1 MKPIDIAP
9 ADLEIVQRILSQYVP
24 SLEVR
29 AFGSRVTW
37 NARATSDLD
46 LALFTTEPLDFALKA
61 ELRETFAQSNLPF
74 RVDIV
79 DWAATPEDFQE
90 VIAQEYVVISR
101 ALSEKQRGTDKLME
115 TTLGNCTINETAH
128 SPKTVWPLV
137 EIGTIAQ
144 IEGGSTPST
153 RNPDNF
159 GGGIAW
165 ITPKDLSTTQF
176 RFLSEGSRTLSSQGL
191 KNCSARLVPRGT
203 VLLSTRAPIGLVA
216 IASKELATN
225 QGIRN
230 LIPSKDVTSEYLY
243 YWLKANTAVLEQH
256 AAGTTFSELSG
267 TALRR
272 IQLRLPPLPEQKAIT
287 YILETLDDR
296 IVLNH
301 RMNQTLEEMA
311 RALFKSWF
319 VNFDPVHVK
328 MEKCW
333 LADQS
338 FLDQFAEFYPFFP
351 KQVANSEIGN
361 IPEGWKVGKL
371 SDISKLLKRRISP
384 SDLDLQTPYIGLEHM
399 PKRSIAL
406 TNWGKASKVKSSKSG
421 FRKGE
426 ILFGKLRPYFHKV
439 GISPIDGICSTDI
452 LVLAPISHLWLSFLL
467 LCVSDSKFIRYVDQN
482 ATGTRMPRTDWKK
495 MKSYK
500 ICLPP
505 KDIIEA
511 FQNITQV
518 LIDQIV
524 ANVHEI
530 KMLTNLRNTLLP
542 KILSGPVRNHSN
554 MQRLGVSSSG
564 RNSWN
569 LLHFK

>member
-37 NARATSDLD
+37 NARAISDLD
-46 LALFTTEPLDFALKA
+46 LALFTTEPLDFTLKA
-61 ELRETFAQSNLPF
+61 ELREAFAQSNLPF

-128 SPKTVWPLV
+128 SPKTAWPLI
-137 EIGTIAQ
+137 EIGTVAQ
-144 IEGGSTPST
+144 IQGGSTPST

-267 TALRR
+267 TALKQ
-272 IQLRLPPLPEQKAIT
+272 IQLRIPPLPEQRAIAHV
-287 YILETLDDR
+287 LGTLDDK
-296 IVLNH
+296 IELNH
-301 RMNQTLEEMA
+301 RMNQTLETITQKIFE
-311 RALFKSWF
+311 SWF
-319 VNFDPVHVK
+319 IRFDPVRAKIDGSWSKNKVVTDLLSFDFYDLFPSCF
-328 MEKCW
+328 EK
-333 LADQS
+333 
-338 FLDQFAEFYPFFP
+338 
-351 KQVANSEIGN
+351 SEIGEIPKGWEVKNLGDIVN
-361 IPEGWKVGKL
+361 IVKGRSYRSSEL
-371 SDISKLLKRRISP
+371 AESDTALITLKSFVKGGGYKA
-384 SDLDLQTPYIGLEHM
+384 DGLKPYIGRYKSEQIAEPGEVIVACTDITQDAEVIGYPALVRPSINFERLIISLDALIVRPKDRYIGREFLYCLCKTNAFTNHTASYTTGTTVLHLNKRAVPAFKVAM
-399 PKRSIAL
+399 PKIELAHIFCKTTSPMFKQIFTSEL
-406 TNWGKASKVKSSKSG
+406 ESENLN
-421 FRKGE
+421 
-426 ILFGKLRPYFHKV
+426 ILRAY
-439 GISPIDGICSTDI
+439 
-452 LVLAPISHLWLSFLL
+452 
-467 LCVSDSKFIRYVDQN
+467 
-482 ATGTRMPRTDWKK
+482 
-495 MKSYK
+495 
-500 ICLPP
+500 
-505 KDIIEA
+505 
-511 FQNITQV
+511 
-518 LIDQIV
+518 
-524 ANVHEI
+524 
-530 KMLTNLRNTLLP
+530 LLP
-542 KILSGPVRNHSN
+542 NLI
-554 MQRLGVSSSG
+554 SG
-564 RNSWN
+564 RLKTNAI
-569 LLHFK
+569 